1 MIRSVLVPLDG
12 SKTAE
17 HALPFA
23 ARIARGAG
31 AEVQLVHIA
40 TVAGWERPRG
50 EQENLV
56 EQLDAIAKPLRDDR
70 LQVTTAIVNGYYSDI
85 GQIVARLATE
95 RGVSLV
101 AMTTHGRGG
110 VQRFVYGSVA
120 DAVIRASHVPLLLIP
135 ASGAYPLPTDRPPRI
150 TVALDGSELSE
161 LALPAAV
168 DLAKALEGQIELVH
182 VVEPPNYGLELGKP
196 ATFRMDP
203 AEALDKAEAYLRQVA
218 SELGQTGLAV
228 GRRVIAGFA
237 EPSVASLAQPKYS
250 DILALGTHGHGG
262 LRRVLLGSTAT
273 AALKRASVP
282 LLVVR
287 PDDA

>member
-1 MIRSVLVPLDG
+1 MISSILVPLDG

-23 ARIARGAG
+23 ARIARGAQ
-31 AEVQLVHIA
+31 AELQLAH
-40 TVAGWERPRG
+40 VASVTGWER
-50 EQENLV
+50 QEAEHQDLV
-56 EQLDAIAKPLRDDR
+56 EQLDRIAQPLREGGLR
-70 LQVTTAIVNGYYSDI
+70 VTTAIMNGYYSDA
-85 GQIVARLATE
+85 GQIIARLATD
-95 RGVSLV
+95 RGISLIV
-101 AMTTHGRGG
+101 MTTHGRGG
-110 VQRFVYGSVA
+110 LKRFIYGSVA

-135 ASGAYPLPTDRPPRI
+135 ASGAFPIPTDRQPRI

-161 LALPAAV
+161 LALPPAI
-168 DLAKALEGQIELVH
+168 DLARALAAQIELVH

-203 AEALDKAEAYLRQVA
+203 AEALEKAEAYLREIA
-218 SELGQTGLAV
+218 EELHQGGQEV
-228 GRRVIAGFA
+228 SRRVIAGFA
-237 EPSVASLAQPKYS
+237 GPSVASLAQPKYA

-273 AALKRASVP
+273 EALKRASVP

-287 PDDA
+287 PSEA